1 MSFNSPSKG
10 EKKIMEILKQNRIS
24 FQREVSFKDLN
35 GLKNVPLRFDF
46 AIFKDKKLIALIEI
60 DGEQHFK
67 FTHHHTPLRR
77 YISVSTLPQKTISQ
91 DIAQ

>member
-46 AIFKDKKLIALIEI
+46 AIFKDGHPIK
-60 DGEQHFK
+60 
-67 FTHHHTPLRR
+67 
-77 YISVSTLPQKTISQ
+77 S
-91 DIAQ
+91 